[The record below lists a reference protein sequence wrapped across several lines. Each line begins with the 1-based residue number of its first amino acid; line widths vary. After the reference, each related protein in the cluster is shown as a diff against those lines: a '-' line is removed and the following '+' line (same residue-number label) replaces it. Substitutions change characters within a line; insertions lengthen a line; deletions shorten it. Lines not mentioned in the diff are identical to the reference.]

1 MGTALSNMDLDRS
14 GSGEIPNAG
23 MNATIKRCIGD
34 EQQPKDQLETQWLGF
49 ANSSR
54 VTCTSEAVGNKADAE
69 AAPPIRRIAD
79 VHSGR
84 AVGAKVSEELKG
96 TCGGKPIDAPSN
108 LERRR

>member
-14 GSGEIPNAG
+14 GSGAIPNAG
-23 MNATIKRCIGD
+23 MNATIKRCMGD
-34 EQQPKDQLETQWLGF
+34 EQHAKDQLETQWLGF
-49 ANSSR
+49 ANSGR
-54 VTCTSEAVGNKADAE
+54 VTCTSEAEGRRRSGPAKL
-69 AAPPIRRIAD
+69 RRIAD

-84 AVGAKVSEELKG
+84 AVGAKVSEELKA